1 MKKVFCFILSIV
13 AISFLFGQNPK
24 SKKSSVAEPPF
35 LETRWV
41 VLSLE
46 GKPVSTKNEI
56 TPYILFDKGNLY
68 YGNTGCNSF
77 YGKFSVRKK
86 KLKMKYS
93 GATKTL
99 CKNMDT
105 ETQFLKVLKQEIS
118 HYVIENSVLILMA
131 NNKELMRCR
140 LPSDVDHFDKS
151 SDPSIEVTAPSLNQ
165 DKIEK
170 EEEKEVQESRE

>member
-1 MKKVFCFILSIV
+1 MKKIFCFILSIV
-13 AISFLFGQNPK
+13 AISFIFGQNPK
-24 SKKSSVAEPPF
+24 SKKSSLLEPSF

-41 VLSLE
+41 VLSIE
-46 GKPVSTKNEI
+46 GKPVSSKNEI

-77 YGKFSVRKK
+77 YGKFSVRKN
-86 KLKMKYS
+86 KLKVKYS

-105 ETQFLKVLKQEIS
+105 ETQFLKVLKQEIT
-118 HYVIENSVLILMA
+118 HYVIEDSVLILMT

-140 LPSDVDHFDKS
+140 LPSAADHFEKGY
-151 SDPSIEVTAPSLNQ
+151 DPTIEVTTPSLNQ
-165 DKIEK
+165 DRIEK
-170 EEEKEVQESRE
+170 EEEKEDQESRE

>member
-93 GATKTL
+93 EL
-99 CKNMDT
+99 RRLYKNMDT
-105 ETQFLKVLKQEIS
+105 ETQF
-118 HYVIENSVLILMA
+118 
-131 NNKELMRCR
+131 
-140 LPSDVDHFDKS
+140 
-151 SDPSIEVTAPSLNQ
+151 
-165 DKIEK
+165 
-170 EEEKEVQESRE
+170 